1 MLKFCYLE
9 RNKMKDINLWIVI
22 WIVGMLMSCDQSTT
36 LFQQIPAGESGIHF
50 SNIITES
57 DSINVLVNEY
67 IYNGGGIAVADI
79 NQDGLM
85 DLYFTGNMVGN
96 RLYLNKG
103 DFVFEDVTEQAGVAM
118 KDRWASGVAAID
130 INADGWMDL
139 YVSATNRYATGF
151 RNNSLFV
158 HQGLDDK
165 GIPVFK
171 EMSKA
176 YGLADSSHTTHSA
189 FFDYDNDGDLD
200 VFLIIDELDQTK
212 LPNKYRKKV
221 VDGSSSRT
229 DRLYQNNWS
238 EELGHPV
245 FTDVSAEAGILIE
258 GFSLGVNITD
268 INRDGWKDIFVS
280 NDYLTNDLLYINQ
293 GDGTFV
299 DAGGSYFKHT
309 SHSAMGNDIVDL
321 NNDGLADLV
330 EVDMLPE
337 DNFRKKT
344 MIQPNNYTSYANNEQ
359 FGYTYQYVRNTLQL
373 NQGFHPNGED
383 LLFSE
388 IGMLSGIS
396 ATDWSWTPLVADF
409 DNDGWRDIIITNGF
423 PKDVTDSDFI
433 DYYADVARLASQQM
447 LLSRIPSVKIPN
459 YAYRNQGN
467 LAFEDVS
474 LQWGTNIPSFS
485 NGAVYADLDNDGDL
499 DYVVNNINDSA
510 FVFKNKSLER
520 QAEASNYLRIQL
532 KGKEQ
537 NTQALGTIIEARFRD
552 GSQWTYEH
560 SPYRGY
566 LSSVEPI
573 AHLGLGS
580 RTQVDTLYIF
590 WPGQKTQVLTDV
602 SANQLLHLSIPSSPT
617 PPMSFIPPI
626 PLFTELTD
634 SLELE
639 VRHEEFD
646 YTDFNV
652 QRLLPHK
659 LSQYGPG
666 LAAGDV
672 NGDGWDDV
680 YVSGSS
686 LKKGIFLL
694 QQADGT
700 WKEADLLPESSKQN
714 QQEANTNSDRLRPE
728 NNEQNYPEEELG
740 SLLFDVEGDG
750 DLDLYVVSGGYES
763 PIEHGDF
770 QDRLFLNEGGRFV
783 LAENALPSFKSSGAN
798 VKAADFDKDGDL
810 DLFVGG
816 RVEPWKYPKAVSSYL
831 LINDSQNGKASFS
844 LAGPEIAPDL
854 AEIGLVCDA
863 LWTDFDSDGWVDLL
877 IAGEWMPV
885 TFLKNNE
892 GKLENTT
899 ATSGIASQIG
909 WWNSLAGADLDK
921 DGDTDYILGNLGWNT
936 LNKGSDEQ
944 PLGIY
949 AMDFDNNGGYDA
961 IPTVYF
967 KASVNAPKSEFPFFG
982 RADLIKQ
989 YLPVRAA
996 FPLHAA
1002 FGRANIDQ
1010 ILSPEQ
1016 RDQALRLTA
1025 NYLSSSWVENLG
1037 DGTFAMHP
1045 LPVEAQFAP
1054 VYAIQTDDLNE
1065 DGWIDLFLVGN
1076 DFGTEVSQGR
1086 ADALNGLV
1094 LLGNQDQQFQPLLP
1108 QQSGIAISG
1117 DAKSLVV
1124 LNSPSGNT
1132 RWISGQNQGKLQVFE
1147 LGQSH
1152 AQYFPLDEQ
1161 DAVATIKLKDGSI
1174 YREELYYGN
1183 SFLSQ
1188 NARFLRISPQIK
1200 EVEISTFQGQ
1210 TRNQSF

>member
-1 MLKFCYLE
+1 
-9 RNKMKDINLWIVI
+9 MKGPALWIMCCVLGLG
-22 WIVGMLMSCDQSTT
+22 VSCTPNSS
-36 LFQQIPAGESGIHF
+36 LFEQIEAGESGIHF

-57 DSINVLVNEY
+57 DSINVLENEY
-67 IYNGGGIAVADI
+67 IYNGGGIAVADM
-79 NQDGLM
+79 NHDGLM

-103 DFVFEDVTEQAGVAM
+103 EFRFEDITAQAGVGM
-118 KDRWASGVAAID
+118 EDRWASGVAAVD

-139 YVSATNRYATGF
+139 YVAATNRYATGF
-151 RNNSLFV
+151 RTNSLFV
-158 HQGLDDK
+158 HQGLDAN
-165 GIPVFK
+165 GVPIFK
-171 EMSKA
+171 EQSEA

-200 VFLIIDELDQTK
+200 AFLIVDELDETK
-212 LPNKYRKKV
+212 LPNKYRKKI

-258 GFSLGVNITD
+258 GFSLGVNISD

-299 DAGGSYFKHT
+299 DKGGEYFKHS
-309 SHSAMGNDIVDL
+309 SHSAMGNDMVDV
-321 NNDGLADLV
+321 NNDGLVDLI

-344 MIQPNNYTSYANNEQ
+344 MIQPNNYTSYKNNEQ

-373 NQGFHPNGED
+373 NQGKHPQGDNI
-383 LLFSE
+383 LFSE
-388 IGMLSGIS
+388 IGMLAGVP

-409 DNDGWRDIIITNGF
+409 DNDGFRDIIITNGF

-433 DYYADVARLASQQM
+433 DYFADVARLASQKM

-459 YAYRNQGN
+459 YAFRNTGS
-467 LAFEDVS
+467 LTFEDVS
-474 LQWGTNIPSFS
+474 TEWGTNIPSFS

-510 FVFKNKSLER
+510 FVFRNNSEKL
-520 QAEASNYLRIQL
+520 QTVPSNWLRIQL
-532 KGKEQ
+532 AGEGQ
-537 NTQALGTIIEARFRD
+537 NPHALGTIIEATFSD
-552 GSQWTYEH
+552 GSQWIYEH

-573 AHLGLGS
+573 AHMGLGPHATVDS
-580 RTQVDTLYIF
+580 LRIIWPNQHMQVMTNV
-590 WPGQKTQVLTDV
+590 TANQVLE
-602 SANQLLHLSIPSSPT
+602 LKMPSQIVPLPPNSP
-617 PPMSFIPPI
+617 PS

-634 SLELE
+634 SLQLE
-639 VRHEEFD
+639 IAHKEFD

-652 QRLLPHK
+652 QNLLPHK

-666 LAAGDV
+666 MAVGDV
-672 NGDGWDDV
+672 NQDGLDDV
-680 YVSGSS
+680 YLSGSS
-686 LKKGIFLL
+686 FQKGQFLI
-694 QQADGT
+694 QQTDGT
-700 WKEADLLPESSKQN
+700 FRAEDLLPDPVSDEHPSASGEEQRI
-714 QQEANTNSDRLRPE
+714 APLNSDQR
-728 NNEQNYPEEELG
+728 YPEEELG

-750 DLDLYVVSGGYES
+750 DLDLYVVSGGYEYTL
-763 PIEHGDF
+763 EHGQF
-770 QDRLFLNEGGRFV
+770 ADRLFLNRGGQFEW
-783 LAENALPSFKSSGAN
+783 AEDALPDFLSSGAN

-816 RVEPWKYPKAVSSYL
+816 RVDPWQYPKAVSSYL
-831 LINDSQNGKASFS
+831 LINESQHGTVSFS
-844 LAGPEIAPDL
+844 LAGPEIAADL
-854 AEIGLVCDA
+854 VDIGLVCDA
-863 LWTDFDSDGWVDLL
+863 LWTDFDNDGWVDLIL
-877 IAGEWMPV
+877 AGEWMPI

-892 GKLENTT
+892 GKLQNVTS
-899 ATSGIASQIG
+899 TSGIASQIG

-961 IPTVYF
+961 IPTVFF
-967 KASVNAPKSEFPFFG
+967 KASVNAPRREFPFFG

-996 FPLHAA
+996 FPLHAD
-1002 FGRANIDQ
+1002 FGRASIEQ

-1016 RDQALRLTA
+1016 RKQALRLTA

-1037 DGTFAMHP
+1037 NGTFALHP

-1054 VYAIQTDDLNE
+1054 VYAIQADDLNE

-1086 ADALNGLV
+1086 ADALNGLL
-1094 LLGNQDQQFQPLLP
+1094 LLGNADQQFHPLLP
-1108 QQSGIAISG
+1108 HQSGIAISG

-1124 LNSPSGNT
+1124 LNSPSGKA
-1132 RWISGQNQGKLQVFE
+1132 RWISGQNQGQFQVFE
-1147 LGQSH
+1147 LSRSDVQFLPFQ
-1152 AQYFPLDEQ
+1152 AE
-1161 DAVATIKLKDGSI
+1161 DAFARISLKDGSS
-1174 YREELYYGN
+1174 YRQELYYGN

-1188 NARFLRISPQIK
+1188 NGRFLRLSPQ
-1200 EVEISTFQGQ
+1200 VESIEIVNGNGEK
-1210 TRNQSF
+1210 RVKKLE